1 MRDGGVALS
10 RSELSDALFT
20 DLYQLTMA
28 QAYWQNDV
36 TGEATFDL
44 YFRNFPPN
52 RAYYVFTGLE
62 DILDYLQDFSFRDL
76 DLSALDAL
84 GIFDQGFL
92 DFLSKLRFT
101 GRVRSMSEG
110 TLLFADEPV
119 LEVSGPIIECQL
131 AETFIVNQISL
142 QTMLA
147 TKAARMVH
155 AAQGRLLVDFA
166 ARRTHGTDSAMK
178 LARSSYIVGFVGTSN
193 VRAAAT
199 YGIQA
204 HGTMAHSFVSAFPT
218 EADSFRAYGQS
229 FPESSTFLVDT
240 YDTESGVRNAVDIA
254 NEMKQRGHTLRA
266 VRLDSGDLL
275 ELSKVARGL
284 LDEAGL
290 GDVMVLASGG
300 LDEYSIEAL
309 VKAGAPIGGFGVG
322 TRLGS
327 SADAPNT
334 EFVYKLVAFEGKPVV
349 KLSSQ
354 KANLPGAKQAWR
366 EIDDD
371 GLFRRDIVMLEH
383 EPTPSPASEPLLHK
397 VMQNGKASAQ
407 HPDLDEMRQRFQGQ
421 FERLPER
428 FKELEANHSYDVI
441 MSEALQE
448 LTDSTQRTA
457 RRQEST

>member
-1 MRDGGVALS
+1 MS

-20 DLYQLTMA
+20 DLYQVTMA

-36 TGEATFDL
+36 TGKATFDL

-52 RAYYVFTGLE
+52 REYYVFAGLE
-62 DILDYLQDFSFRDL
+62 DILDYLEGSSFGDE
-76 DLSALDAL
+76 DMAALNAM

-92 DFLSKLRFT
+92 EFLSKLRFT
-101 GRVRSMSEG
+101 GRVRTMSEG

-155 AAQGRLLVDFA
+155 AAKGRLLVDFA
-166 ARRTHGTDSAMK
+166 GRRTHGTDSAMK
-178 LARSSYIVGFVGTSN
+178 LARSSYIVGFAGTSN

-254 NEMKQRGHTLRA
+254 NEMKQRGQMLRA

-275 ELSKVARGL
+275 ELSKVARRL

-327 SADAPNT
+327 SADAPHT

-354 KANLPGAKQAWR
+354 KANLPGAKQVWR

-371 GLFRRDIVMLEH
+371 GLFRRDVVALEH
-383 EPTPSPASEPLLHK
+383 ESTPSPAAEPLLNE
-397 VMQNGKASAQ
+397 VMQHGKASAPY
-407 HPDLDEMRQRFQGQ
+407 PDLDQMRQRFQGQ

-428 FKELEANHSYDVI
+428 LKELEANHTYDVT
-441 MSEALQE
+441 MSEALHE
-448 LTDSTQRTA
+448 LTDSTQLRA
-457 RRQEST
+457 RRQESQ